1 VKRSKLLSNLVL
13 GFSLLFTL
21 VIFAVFLDFESRTES
36 ILFEKNIQSI
46 THLFSERLGQYE
58 RVLVGAKGLFAASYN
73 IEFEEWKNFVEI
85 QRIDSKFPGIQGVG
99 YVRHITHDEREDLI
113 DELKRYGLSNY
124 EITPEGD
131 RDEYYPV
138 VFLEPQDF
146 RNKRAMG
153 YDIYVEKTRSDA
165 VNLVRDTGQ
174 TTLTGKITLVQET
187 ETDVQ
192 NGFLM
197 LVPIYSNDQ
206 SNLNMFPDL
215 QGMVLAVFRMND
227 FSNGILDPES
237 FQFIHMKIYDGVL
250 LEDNLLF
257 DSDDISPY
265 RNDRVDFSETIT
277 VNAHNRDWIFVYEGM
292 RHPSVGLEQAA
303 LFLIPIVG
311 VSMSFLLFYILR
323 LFARNLKLSHDAV
336 QTEKISSIGTMASRM
351 AHDLRNPLT
360 VINLSFEMLQ
370 KDLAKH
376 MDDKMKSRANV
387 LQSGITEMN
396 RIIGDVLDFVRTS
409 ELRITSNSVSE
420 ILRNTISH
428 MVIPDTVDVILPGN
442 DAVISCDSRQMEAVF
457 SNLIVNA
464 IQSMNNFG
472 EIRITLATSTKS
484 VSIMFADSGPG
495 IQKDALPRIFDPLFT
510 TKSKGTGLGL
520 VICKSIVEQ
529 HHGTISVRNN
539 PTTFTIELPK
549 R

>member
-1 VKRSKLLSNLVL
+1 MKRSKLLSNLVL

-36 ILFEKNIQSI
+36 TLFEKNIQHI
-46 THLFSERLGQYE
+46 THSFSERLDQYE
-58 RVLVGAKGLFAASYN
+58 QVLVGAKGLFAASYK

-99 YVRHITHDEREDLI
+99 YARHITHDERGDLI

-124 EITPEGD
+124 KITPEGD

-165 VNLVRDTGQ
+165 VNLVRSTGQ

-206 SNLNMFPDL
+206 SNLNVFPDL

-227 FSNGILDPES
+227 FSNGIMDPES

-265 RNDRVDFSETIT
+265 RNDRVDFSETIA
-277 VNAHNRDWIFVYEGM
+277 VNVHNRDWIFVYDGM
-292 RHPSVGLEQAA
+292 RHPSVGLEQSV

-311 VSMSFLLFYILR
+311 ISMSFLLFYILR
-323 LFARNLKLSHDAV
+323 LFTRNLKLSHDAV
-336 QTEKISSIGTMASRM
+336 QIEKISSIGTMASRM

-360 VINLSFEMLQ
+360 VIKLSFEMLQ

-376 MDDKMKSRANV
+376 MDDNMKSRANV

-409 ELRITSNSVSE
+409 ELHITSNSVSE

-428 MVIPDTVDVILPGN
+428 MVIPDTVDVILPDN
-442 DAVISCDSRQMEAVF
+442 DVVISCDSRKLEAVF

-472 EIRITLATSTKS
+472 EIRITLATSTKN
-484 VSIMFADSGPG
+484 VSIMFTDSGPG
-495 IQKDALPRIFDPLFT
+495 IQKDALPLIFDPLFT

-529 HHGTISVRNN
+529 HRGTISVRNN
-539 PTTFTIELPK
+539 PTTFTIALPK

>member
-1 VKRSKLLSNLVL
+1 MKRSKLLSNLAL
-13 GFSLLFTL
+13 GFSLLLTL
-21 VIFAVFLDFESRTES
+21 VIFVVFLDFESRTES

-46 THLFSERLGQYE
+46 THSFSERLSQYE
-58 RVLVGAKGLFAASYN
+58 QVLVGAKGLFAASYA
-73 IEFEEWKNFVEI
+73 IEFNEWKNFVEI
-85 QRIDSKFPGIQGVG
+85 QKIDSKFPGIQGVG
-99 YVRHITHDEREDLI
+99 YARHITNDEREDLI
-113 DELKRYGLSNY
+113 DELKRYGVSNY

-187 ETDVQ
+187 ENDIQ

-206 SNLNMFPDL
+206 SNLNPHPVL
-215 QGMVLAVFRMND
+215 QGVVLAVFRMND
-227 FSNGILDPES
+227 FSNGLLDPES
-237 FQFIHMKIYDGVL
+237 FQFIHMKIYDDVL

-277 VNAHNRDWIFVYEGM
+277 VNSNNRNWIFVYEGM

-311 VSMSFLLFYILR
+311 ISMSFLLFYILR
-323 LFARNLKLSHDAV
+323 LFTRNLKLSHDAV
-336 QTEKISSIGTMASRM
+336 QAEKISSIGTMASRM

-360 VINLSFEMLQ
+360 VIKLSFEMLQ

-428 MVIPDTVDVILPGN
+428 MVIPDTVDVILPDN
-442 DAVISCDSRQMEAVF
+442 DAVISCDSRKLEAVF
-457 SNLIVNA
+457 SNLIV
-464 IQSMNNFG
+464 
-472 EIRITLATSTKS
+472 
-484 VSIMFADSGPG
+484 
-495 IQKDALPRIFDPLFT
+495 
-510 TKSKGTGLGL
+510 
-520 VICKSIVEQ
+520 
-529 HHGTISVRNN
+529 
-539 PTTFTIELPK
+539 K
-549 R
+549 RFSR